1 VPSLRE
7 KIGKRVR
14 AARLQLDLTQA
25 ELAGRLELEEPTVRS
40 IEAGRRGV
48 SIESLLRLADALRV
62 TPGEL
67 LDLDPTKTTTIGQE
81 SARLIEE
88 LSPTWQK
95 AVLRIVREV
104 HGQVIGSK
112 AKPTARRR

>member
-1 VPSLRE
+1 VPSLHE

-14 AARLQLDLTQA
+14 AARIELDLTQA

-67 LDLDPTKTTTIGQE
+67 LDLDPTNTTRVGRE

-95 AVLRIVREV
+95 ALLRIVPEI
-104 HGQVIGSK
+104 HGQVIG
-112 AKPTARRR
+112 AKKSQARR